1 MIVLLALAIDVAR
14 VWHDLNGYL
23 ANLRGVKQ
31 YAAKQYAKSTASFD
45 KANSIRSTPARELNL
60 GTAEIA
66 AGDRERGAAALDRAM
81 RDPRLRADA
90 LYNRGTSALA
100 AKAYDSAIR
109 DYVDVLK
116 LRPNDAA
123 TKRNLEI
130 AHVLKRAMQQQQQQR
145 GQQGNGG
152 PKTPSQKPQPQASGN
167 QPEKKGETDL
177 DALLRSVQQQEKE
190 ELSRMHRA
198 RGEKLRVGW

>member
-14 VWHDLNGYL
+14 VGHDLNGYL
-23 ANLRGVKQ
+23 ANVRGVKQ

-45 KANSIRSTPARELNL
+45 NANSIHSTPARELNL

-66 AGDRERGAAALDRAM
+66 AGDRERGAAALDKAM
-81 RDPRLRADA
+81 ADPRLRADA

-109 DYVDVLK
+109 DYVEALK
-116 LRPNDAA
+116 IRPNDAA
-123 TKRNLEI
+123 AKRNLEI
-130 AHVLKRAMQQQQQQR
+130 AVARKRAAQQPQSKR
-145 GQQGNGG
+145 GG
-152 PKTPSQKPQPQASGN
+152 PQPQSQKPQPQASGE
-167 QPEKKGETDL
+167 QPQQKGETDL

-198 RGEKLRVGW
+198 KGEKLRVGW

>member
-1 MIVLLALAIDVAR
+1 MIVLLVLAIDVAR
-14 VWHDLNGYL
+14 VWHDLSSYL
-23 ANLRGVKQ
+23 ASAGGVKQ
-31 YAAKQYAKSTASFD
+31 FQAKQYAKSTASFD
-45 KANSIRSTPARELNL
+45 KANAIKSTPARQFNL
-60 GTAEIA
+60 GTAEA
-66 AGDRERGAAALDRAM
+66 ASGDRERGAAALDKAM
-81 RDPRLRADA
+81 SDPGLRADA

-130 AHVLKRAMQQQQQQR
+130 AHVLKRAVQQQQNQR
-145 GQQGNGG
+145 GAPQQQ
-152 PKTPSQKPQPQASGN
+152 SQKQQAKTGER
-167 QPEKKGETDL
+167 PKEKGEADL
-177 DALLRSVQQQEKE
+177 DALLRAVQQQEKE

>member
-1 MIVLLALAIDVAR
+1 MIVLFLLAFDAGR
-14 VWHDLNGYL
+14 VWHDLTAYA
-23 ANLRGVKQ
+23 ANVRGTVQ
-31 YAAKQYAKSTASFD
+31 YAARQFARSTASFD
-45 KANSIRSTPARELNL
+45 RANGIRSTPERQFNL

-66 AGDRERGAAALDRAM
+66 AGDRENGAAALDQAM

-130 AHVLKRAMQQQQQQR
+130 AHVLKRASEQQQR
-145 GQQGNGG
+145 SRQGNEGG
-152 PKTPSQKPQPQASGN
+152 KQAQRPQPQANGQ
-167 QPEKKGETDL
+167 QPEKKGETDS

>member
-14 VWHDLNGYL
+14 VWHDLNAYL
-23 ANLRGVKQ
+23 ANASGVKQ
-31 YAAKQYAKSTASFD
+31 YAAKQYAKSAASFD
-45 KANSIRSTPARELNL
+45 KANAIRPTPARAFNA
-60 GTAEIA
+60 GTAAIA
-66 AGDRERGAAALDRAM
+66 AGDRERGAAALDKAM
-81 RDPRLRADA
+81 SDPRLRADA
-90 LYNRGTSALA
+90 LYNRGTSALG

-130 AHVLKRAMQQQQQQR
+130 AHALKRAMQQQQQSQR
-145 GQQGNGG
+145 GAPQQQ
-152 PKTPSQKPQPQASGN
+152 PQKPQAKTSGE
-167 QPEKKGETDL
+167 QPKEKGEADL
-177 DALLRSVQQQEKE
+177 DALLRAVQQQEKE
-190 ELSRMHRA
+190 ELSRMHKS

>member
-14 VWHDLNGYL
+14 VWHDLNSYIAG
-23 ANLRGVKQ
+23 ARGAKQ
-31 YAAKQYAKSTASFD
+31 FQAKQYAKSAASFD
-45 KANSIRSTPARELNL
+45 KANAIKTTPARQFNL
-60 GTAEIA
+60 GTAEVA
-66 AGDRERGAAALDRAM
+66 SGDRERGAAALDKAM
-81 RDPRLRADA
+81 SDPRLRADA
-90 LYNRGTSALA
+90 LYNRGTSALG

-130 AHVLKRAMQQQQQQR
+130 AQVLKRAMQQQQKQSQR
-145 GQQGNGG
+145 GA
-152 PKTPSQKPQPQASGN
+152 PQKQPQTSGQ
-167 QPEKKGETDL
+167 QPKEKGETDL
-177 DALLRSVQQQEKE
+177 DALLRAVQQQEKE
-190 ELSRMHRA
+190 ELSRMHKA

>member
-1 MIVLLALAIDVAR
+1 MIVLLVLAIDVAR
-14 VWHDLNGYL
+14 VWHDLDAYL
-23 ANLRGVKQ
+23 ANVRGVRQ
-31 YAAKQYAKSTASFD
+31 YAAKQYAKSTASFE
-45 KANSIRSTPARELNL
+45 KANAIQPTPPRAFNA

-66 AGDRERGAAALDRAM
+66 AGDRERGAAALDQAM

-123 TKRNLEI
+123 TKRNIEI
-130 AHVLKRAMQQQQQQR
+130 ARALKQALEQQQR
-145 GQQGNGG
+145 QRQGSGG
-152 PKTPSQKPQPQASGN
+152 PKPQSQKPQPQASGQ
-167 QPEKKGETDL
+167 QPQKQGETDL

-190 ELSRMHRA
+190 ELSRMHKA

>member
-1 MIVLLALAIDVAR
+1 MIVALLVLAIDVAR
-14 VWHDLNGYL
+14 VWHDLNSYL
-23 ANLRGVKQ
+23 ANVRGVKQ

-45 KANSIRSTPARELNL
+45 RANSIKPKPARAFNL

-66 AGDRERGAAALDRAM
+66 AGDRERGAAALDQAM
-81 RDPRLRADA
+81 RDPHLRADA
-90 LYNRGTSALA
+90 LYNRGTSALG

-109 DYVDVLK
+109 DYVDALK

-130 AHVLKRAMQQQQQQR
+130 ASALKREMEQQQR
-145 GQQGNGG
+145 QRQGGG
-152 PKTPSQKPQPQASGN
+152 PKPQSQKQQPQASGE

>member
-1 MIVLLALAIDVAR
+1 
-14 VWHDLNGYL
+14 
-23 ANLRGVKQ
+23 
-31 YAAKQYAKSTASFD
+31 
-45 KANSIRSTPARELNL
+45 
-60 GTAEIA
+60 
-66 AGDRERGAAALDRAM
+66 M

-90 LYNRGTSALA
+90 LYNRGTSALG

-123 TKRNLEI
+123 TKRNIEI
-130 AHVLKRAMQQQQQQR
+130 ARALKRAMEQQQR
-145 GQQGNGG
+145 QRQGSGG
-152 PKTPSQKPQPQASGN
+152 PKPQSQKPQPQANGER
-167 QPEKKGETDL
+167 PEKQGETDL

-198 RGEKLRVGW
+198 KGEKLRVGW

>member
-1 MIVLLALAIDVAR
+1 VT
-14 VWHDLNGYL
+14 
-23 ANLRGVKQ
+23 Q
-31 YAAKQYAKSTASFD
+31 FQAKQYAKSAASFD
-45 KANSIRSTPARELNL
+45 KANAIKPTPARQFNL
-60 GTAEIA
+60 GTAQIA
-66 AGDRERGAAALDRAM
+66 SGDRERGAAALDKAM
-81 RDPRLRADA
+81 SDPRLRADA

-130 AHVLKRAMQQQQQQR
+130 AEVLKRAMQQQQKQSQR
-145 GQQGNGG
+145 GAPQQQQKQQAKTGEQ
-152 PKTPSQKPQPQASGN
+152 PK
-167 QPEKKGETDL
+167 EKGETDL
-177 DALLRSVQQQEKE
+177 DALLRAVQQQEKE

>member
-14 VWHDLNGYL
+14 VWHDLNSYL
-23 ANLRGVKQ
+23 ATVRGVKQ

-45 KANSIRSTPARELNL
+45 KANAIKATPARAFNL
-60 GTAEIA
+60 GTAEVA

-90 LYNRGTSALA
+90 LYNRGTSALG

-130 AHVLKRAMQQQQQQR
+130 AAALKRASEQQQSNR
-145 GQQGNGG
+145 QGSGG
-152 PKTPSQKPQPQASGN
+152 PKPQSQKPQPQASGE
-167 QPEKKGETDL
+167 QPENKGETDR
-177 DALLRSVQQQEKE
+177 DALLRAVQQQEKE

>member
-1 MIVLLALAIDVAR
+1 MIVLLVLAIDVAR
-14 VWHDLNGYL
+14 VWHDLNSYL
-23 ANLRGVKQ
+23 ANARGVKQ
-31 YAAKQYAKSTASFD
+31 FQAKEYAKSTQSFE
-45 KANSIRSTPARELNL
+45 KANAIKPMPARQFNL
-60 GTAEIA
+60 GTAQVA
-66 AGDRERGAAALDRAM
+66 SGDRERGAAALDKAM
-81 RDPRLRADA
+81 ADPRLRADA

-130 AHVLKRAMQQQQQQR
+130 AHALKRAMQQQQNQR
-145 GQQGNGG
+145 GAPRPQ
-152 PKTPSQKPQPQASGN
+152 SEKPQTSGEQPQ
-167 QPEKKGETDL
+167 KKGETDL

>member
-14 VWHDLNGYL
+14 VWHDLNSYL
-23 ANLRGVKQ
+23 ANVRGTRQ
-31 YAAKQYAKSTASFD
+31 FQAKQYAKSTASFD
-45 KANSIRSTPARELNL
+45 KANGIKTTPARQFNL
-60 GTAEIA
+60 GTAEVA
-66 AGDRERGAAALDRAM
+66 AGDRERGAAALDKAM
-81 RDPRLRADA
+81 SDPRLRADA

-130 AHVLKRAMQQQQQQR
+130 AHVLKRAMQQQQQNQR
-145 GQQGNGG
+145 GAPQPQ
-152 PKTPSQKPQPQASGN
+152 PQKPQAKTSGE
-167 QPEKKGETDL
+167 QPKEKGETDL
-177 DALLRSVQQQEKE
+177 DALLRAVQQQEKE

>member
-1 MIVLLALAIDVAR
+1 MIVLLVLAIDVAR
-14 VWHDLNGYL
+14 VWHDLNAYL
-23 ANLRGVKQ
+23 ANGRGVKQ
-31 YAAKQYAKSTASFD
+31 FQAKEYGKSTPSFE
-45 KANSIRSTPARELNL
+45 KANAIKPTPARQFNL
-60 GTAEIA
+60 GTAQVA
-66 AGDRERGAAALDRAM
+66 SGDRERGAAALDKAM
-81 RDPRLRADA
+81 SDPRLRADA

-130 AHVLKRAMQQQQQQR
+130 AHALKRAMQQQNQR
-145 GQQGNGG
+145 GG
-152 PKTPSQKPQPQASGN
+152 PRPQSQKPQPQTSGE
-167 QPEKKGETDL
+167 QPQKKGETDL
-177 DALLRSVQQQEKE
+177 DALLRAVQQQEKE

>member
-1 MIVLLALAIDVAR
+1 MIAALLILAIDFGR
-14 VWHDLNGYL
+14 VWHDLSSYI
-23 ANLRGVKQ
+23 ASTRGVTQ
-31 YAAKQYAKSTASFD
+31 FQAKQYAKSAASFD
-45 KANSIRSTPARELNL
+45 KANAIKPTPARQFNL
-60 GTAEIA
+60 GTAQIA
-66 AGDRERGAAALDRAM
+66 SGDRERGAAALDKAM
-81 RDPRLRADA
+81 SDPRLRADA

-130 AHVLKRAMQQQQQQR
+130 AEVLKRAMQQQQKQSQR
-145 GQQGNGG
+145 GAPQQQQKQQAKTGEQ
-152 PKTPSQKPQPQASGN
+152 PK
-167 QPEKKGETDL
+167 EKGETDL
-177 DALLRSVQQQEKE
+177 DALLRAVQQQEKE

>member
-14 VWHDLNGYL
+14 IWHDLNAYL
-23 ANLRGVKQ
+23 AGARGAKQ
-31 YAAKQYAKSTASFD
+31 FQAKQYATSAASFD
-45 KANSIRSTPARELNL
+45 KANAIKTTPARQFNL
-60 GTAEIA
+60 GTAEVA
-66 AGDRERGAAALDRAM
+66 LGDRERGAAALDKAM
-81 RDPRLRADA
+81 SDPRLRADA
-90 LYNRGTSALA
+90 LYNRGTSALG

-130 AHVLKRAMQQQQQQR
+130 ARVLKRAMQQQQQQSQR
-145 GQQGNGG
+145 GAPQQ
-152 PKTPSQKPQPQASGN
+152 SQKQQAKTGEQPK
-167 QPEKKGETDL
+167 EKGETDL
-177 DALLRSVQQQEKE
+177 DALLRAVQQQEKE

>member
-1 MIVLLALAIDVAR
+1 MIVLLVLALDVAR
-14 VWHDLNGYL
+14 VWHDLNAYL
-23 ANLRGVKQ
+23 AGARGVRQ
-31 YAAKQYAKSTASFD
+31 FQAKQYAQSAQSFD
-45 KANSIRSTPARELNL
+45 KANGIKTTPAREFNL
-60 GTAEIA
+60 GTARVA
-66 AGDRERGAAALDRAM
+66 AGDRERGAAALDKAM
-81 RDPRLRADA
+81 ADPRLRADA

-109 DYVDVLK
+109 DYVEALK
-116 LRPNDAA
+116 IRPNDPA

-130 AHVLKRAMQQQQQQR
+130 AHVLKRAMQQPKR
-145 GQQGNGG
+145 GGG
-152 PKTPSQKPQPQASGN
+152 PQPQSQKPQPQAKGE
-167 QPEKKGETDL
+167 QPKEKGETDL

>member
-14 VWHDLNGYL
+14 VWHDLSGYL
-23 ANLRGVKQ
+23 ANVRGVKQ

-116 LRPNDAA
+116 LRPNDPA

-130 AHVLKRAMQQQQQQR
+130 AHVLKRAMQQQQQR
-145 GQQGNGG
+145 SQQGSNG
-152 PKTPSQKPQPQASGN
+152 PKTQSQKPQPQSAGQ

>member
-1 MIVLLALAIDVAR
+1 MIVLLVLAIDVAR
-14 VWHDLNGYL
+14 VWHDLNAYL
-23 ANLRGVKQ
+23 ANGRGVKQ
-31 YAAKQYAKSTASFD
+31 YQAKEYAKSTQSLE
-45 KANSIRSTPARELNL
+45 KANAVKPTPARELNL
-60 GTAEIA
+60 GTAQVA
-66 AGDRERGAAALDRAM
+66 SGDRERGAAALDKAM
-81 RDPRLRADA
+81 ADPRLRADA
-90 LYNRGTSALA
+90 LYNRGTSALS
-100 AKAYDSAIR
+100 AKAFDSAIR

-130 AHVLKRAMQQQQQQR
+130 AHALKRAMQQPSNR
-145 GQQGNGG
+145 GAPRPQ
-152 PKTPSQKPQPQASGN
+152 SEKPQTSGEQPQ
-167 QPEKKGETDL
+167 KKGETDL

>member
-1 MIVLLALAIDVAR
+1 MIVLLVLAIDVAR
-14 VWHDLNGYL
+14 VWHDLNAYL
-23 ANLRGVKQ
+23 ANARGVKQ
-31 YAAKQYAKSTASFD
+31 FQAKEYAKSTQSFE
-45 KANSIRSTPARELNL
+45 KANAVKTTPARELNL
-60 GTAEIA
+60 GTAQVA
-66 AGDRERGAAALDRAM
+66 SGDRERGAAALDKAM
-81 RDPRLRADA
+81 ADPRLRADA

-100 AKAYDSAIR
+100 AKAFDSAIR

-130 AHVLKRAMQQQQQQR
+130 AHALKRAMQQQSNR
-145 GQQGNGG
+145 GAPRPQ
-152 PKTPSQKPQPQASGN
+152 SEKPQTSGEQPQ
-167 QPEKKGETDL
+167 KKGETDL
-177 DALLRSVQQQEKE
+177 DALLRAVQQQEKE

>member
-1 MIVLLALAIDVAR
+1 MIVALFVLAFDAGR
-14 VWHDLNGYL
+14 VWHDLTAYV
-23 ANLRGVKQ
+23 ANVRGTVQ
-31 YAAKQYAKSTASFD
+31 YAARQFARSTASFD
-45 KANSIRSTPARELNL
+45 RANGIRPTPARQFNL

-66 AGDRERGAAALDRAM
+66 AGDRESGAAALDQAM

-116 LRPNDAA
+116 IRPNDAA

-130 AHVLKRAMQQQQQQR
+130 AHVLKRASEQQQR
-145 GQQGNGG
+145 SRQGNGG
-152 PKTPSQKPQPQASGN
+152 GQQQAQRPQPQANGQ
-167 QPEKKGETDL
+167 QPEKKGETDS

>member
-1 MIVLLALAIDVAR
+1 MIVLLVLAIDVAR
-14 VWHDLNGYL
+14 VWHDLNAYL
-23 ANLRGVKQ
+23 ANARGVKQ
-31 YAAKQYAKSTASFD
+31 FQAKEYAKSTQSFD
-45 KANSIRSTPARELNL
+45 KANGIKTMPARQFNL
-60 GTAEIA
+60 GTAQVA
-66 AGDRERGAAALDRAM
+66 SGDRERGAAALDKAM
-81 RDPRLRADA
+81 ADPRLRADA

-130 AHVLKRAMQQQQQQR
+130 AHALKRAMQQR
-145 GQQGNGG
+145 
-152 PKTPSQKPQPQASGN
+152 SQHGAPRPQSEKPQTSGEQPQ
-167 QPEKKGETDL
+167 KKGETDL

-198 RGEKLRVGW
+198 KGEKLRVGW

>member
-1 MIVLLALAIDVAR
+1 MIVALFVLAFDAGR
-14 VWHDLNGYL
+14 VWHDLTAYV
-23 ANLRGVKQ
+23 ANVRGTVQ
-31 YAAKQYAKSTASFD
+31 YAARQFARSTASFD
-45 KANSIRSTPARELNL
+45 QANGIRSTPARQFNL

-66 AGDRERGAAALDRAM
+66 AGDRESGAAALDQAM

-130 AHVLKRAMQQQQQQR
+130 AHVRKRAAEQKQR
-145 GQQGNGG
+145 SRGGNEGG
-152 PKTPSQKPQPQASGN
+152 KQAQRPQPQADRK
-167 QPEKKGETDL
+167 QPEKKGETDT

>member
-14 VWHDLNGYL
+14 VWHDLTAYL
-23 ANLRGVKQ
+23 ANGRGVKQ
-31 YAAKQYAKSTASFD
+31 FAAKQYAKSAQSFD
-45 KANSIRSTPARELNL
+45 RANAIRSTPARQFNL
-60 GTAEIA
+60 GTAEVA
-66 AGDRERGAAALDRAM
+66 SGDRERGAAALDKAM
-81 RDPRLRADA
+81 ADPRLRADA

-109 DYVDVLK
+109 DYVETLK
-116 LRPNDAA
+116 LRPNDPA

-130 AHVLKRAMQQQQQQR
+130 AHALKRAMEQQQR
-145 GQQGNGG
+145 NQQGSGG
-152 PKTPSQKPQPQASGN
+152 PKPQSQKPQPRASGE

>member
-1 MIVLLALAIDVAR
+1 MIALLIIAIDVAR
-14 VWHDLNGYL
+14 VWHDLNAYL
-23 ANLRGVKQ
+23 ANGRGVKQ
-31 YAAKQYAKSTASFD
+31 FQAKEYAKSTPSFE
-45 KANSIRSTPARELNL
+45 KANAIKPTPARQFNL
-60 GTAEIA
+60 GTAQVA
-66 AGDRERGAAALDRAM
+66 SGDRERGAAALDKAM
-81 RDPRLRADA
+81 SDPRLRADA

-100 AKAYDSAIR
+100 AKAFDSAIR

-130 AHVLKRAMQQQQQQR
+130 AHALKRAMQQPSNR
-145 GQQGNGG
+145 GAPRPQ
-152 PKTPSQKPQPQASGN
+152 SEKPQTSGEQPQ
-167 QPEKKGETDL
+167 KKGETDL